1 MMTSSKLPCEAP
13 SLMSDEILIKPSTL
27 ENFLADIIQH
37 EKRYADTERGAKNE
51 RRSKVVEKVEETA
64 ARELD
69 QA

>member
-1 MMTSSKLPCEAP
+1 
-13 SLMSDEILIKPSTL
+13 MSDEIQIKPSTL